1 MIVSSIKSMSWWME
15 KKRLQVASSNGT
27 CLIESVNTKNI
38 EKKTSK
44 IHKQTISKCD
54 SGTGLVVVVVVVEVV
69 EVVVIVVVEVIV
81 EKEIVA
87 KEEVEVEAK
96 I

>member
-1 MIVSSIKSMSWWME
+1 MDG

-54 SGTGLVVVVVVVEVV
+54 SGTGLVVVVVEVV

>member
-1 MIVSSIKSMSWWME
+1 MDG

-38 EKKTSK
+38 GKKRSK

-54 SGTGLVVVVVVVEVV
+54 SGTGLVVVVVVVVVVVEVVEVV

>member
-1 MIVSSIKSMSWWME
+1 MDG

-38 EKKTSK
+38 EKKRSK

-54 SGTGLVVVVVVVEVV
+54 SGTGLVVVVVVVV